1 MFKIF
6 VLLSFSS
13 PPLPFPPNL
22 YDRQGESA
30 ESWCKVIKKNGEEQQ
45 NKEFFTKKSN
55 FNPIYYV
62 FSMKLRIFAVDL
74 RDIVSSDKAGQ
85 VPCLE
90 EETAC

>member
-13 PPLPFPPNL
+13 PLFPFHLL

-30 ESWCKVIKKNGEEQQ
+30 EWWCKVIKKNGEEQQ